1 MENLTYDRYLHD
13 KRLRSEMKAAAAR
26 ERARAMNR
34 FLRQAA
40 QALLGNRS
48 EAERERLVQRLQ
60 PCEAC

>member
-13 KRLRSEMKAAAAR
+13 AALRAEVKAAAER
-26 ERARAMNR
+26 ERARAMRR
-34 FLRQAA
+34 FLEQAA

-48 EAERERLVQRLQ
+48 ASERAHLVQRIQ